1 MYRLS
6 AIFLTLLS
14 VCSITGC
21 TTTLS
26 TGTAELPISYA
37 ALRDKNIALPTAARR
52 EIQGLLA
59 EANRA
64 TNPKTTEARI
74 TAAQLAARYQ
84 QAPLLRN
91 ILDAITTPF
100 INDITSRNYIL
111 LRTRLALIERDPAL
125 ALSWLAHK
133 RLPLPP
139 RSSPSSPI
147 EPGYL
152 SADAWLFMNN
162 HLASATALI
171 AINPLLSNQA
181 RSTNQ
186 QTILTRLLQLP
197 PETLSRQA
205 EQSKASDLRGWLSL
219 AAIRRGYQDNPE
231 QQLATLKA
239 WRKVWL
245 NHAAISMLPEMLA
258 QLTRIIE
265 EGPKKI
271 ALILPLQDEQ
281 LGVYGR
287 AIRDGFIA
295 GYYFEKGAHKG
306 SQKGSQKNQAPRLDS
321 VIKVFDSSQADII
334 DLVKRAKSEG
344 AEMIIGPLER
354 DKITQLA
361 RQKLDIPVMALNR
374 TDRKAR
380 SRNFYQFGLA
390 PEDES
395 IQLAEQIYDTGLLRG
410 LIIAPDTDWGQR
422 NVDAFSERF
431 LALGGLL
438 IDTARFT
445 SQRDYSELV
454 KSLLNI
460 DLSELRAQTLH
471 QVTNQSFQFKA
482 RRRQDIDF
490 VLLLANHV
498 QAKGINP
505 TLAYFYAEDVP
516 VYATSH
522 VHELSTSR
530 IDTIDL
536 KGIKFCDIPWKL
548 TTIDPV
554 QRIIQETWPAAAT
567 RLARFYALGLD
578 AYRLYPRLEVA
589 GASTHIFGATGVL
602 ELNSDNVIQRRLSWG
617 KFKDGTVVV
626 APRYEMTAPRP

>member
-6 AIFLTLLS
+6 AIFLTLVS
-14 VCSITGC
+14 MGSITGC
-21 TTTLS
+21 TTTV
-26 TGTAELPISYA
+26 TPETADIPIGPVA
-37 ALRDKNIALPTAARR
+37 IEDKKIALPTKIHK
-52 EIQGLLA
+52 EIQHLLA
-59 EANRA
+59 EANRSK
-64 TNPKTTEARI
+64 NPQTTEFKI

-84 QAPLLRN
+84 QAPLVRN

-100 INDITSRNYIL
+100 INDATSRDYIL
-111 LRTRLALIERDPAL
+111 LRARLALIERDPVL
-125 ALSWLAHK
+125 ALSWLDHK
-133 RLPLPP
+133 RLHRPL
-139 RSSPSSPI
+139 RASQI
-147 EPGYL
+147 EAGHL
-152 SADAWLFMNN
+152 RATAWRFRNN

-186 QTILTRLLQLP
+186 QAILTRLLQLP
-197 PETLSRQA
+197 PKTLSRQA
-205 EQSKASDLRGWLSL
+205 EQSRASDLRGWLSL

-231 QQLATLKA
+231 QQLATLTA
-239 WRKVWL
+239 WRKVWV
-245 NHAAISMLPEMLA
+245 NHAAITMVPEMLE
-258 QLTRIIE
+258 QLTRLIAQR
-265 EGPKKI
+265 PKKI
-271 ALILPLQDEQ
+271 ALILPLQDAQ

-295 GYYFEKGAHKG
+295 GYYFDKGT
-306 SQKGSQKNQAPRLDS
+306 QKNQATGLDS
-321 VIKVFDSSQADII
+321 AIKIFDSSQADII
-334 DLVKRAKSEG
+334 DLVQQASSEG
-344 AEMIIGPLER
+344 VGMIIGPLER
-354 DKITQLA
+354 DKITRLA
-361 RQKLDIPVMALNR
+361 KQHLEVPVMALNR
-374 TDRKAR
+374 TDIKAR
-380 SRNFYQFGLA
+380 SRNLYQFGLA

-395 IQLAEQIYDTGLLRG
+395 VQLAEQIYDTGLLRG

-431 LALGGLL
+431 LSLGGTI

-445 SQRDYSELV
+445 SQRDYSEFV

-460 DLSELRAQTLH
+460 ELSELRAQTLR
-471 QVTNQSFQFKA
+471 QVIRQGFQFQA

-490 VLLLANHV
+490 VLLLANHT

-522 VHELSTSR
+522 VHELSASR
-530 IDTIDL
+530 IDTLDL

-548 TTIDPV
+548 TDIDPV
-554 QRIIQETWPAAAT
+554 QTIIQKTWPAAAA

-578 AYRLYPRLEVA
+578 AYRLYPRLGVP

-602 ELNSDNVIQRRLSWG
+602 ELNPENVIQRRLSWG
-617 KFKDGTVVV
+617 KFKDGEVVV
-626 APRYEMTAPRP
+626 VPQYEMTAPKP